1 MSTRRDIQ
9 DGAKFERLTSGLV
22 YTEVLGWLDMGH
34 ARGEDI
40 ITLKRQFLTGENS
53 GKDFYTVMYRQDMR
67 VARFGRRFGVGKF
80 SRWRIK
86 RGRNSSDINRIMLA
100 MMLNTSLFFEA
111 LQSRRVFS
119 WYTDSGYSGEDL
131 VSNLFG
137 FYRYMIPGRYDY
149 RVRPVSYAAAVC
161 RWDYYGAIGTYK
173 NSGFRPILFPDPR
186 DPCVRHLPY
195 KVNLPHFMTWMRP
208 WDDFT
213 SGIVKVLADNGTTFE
228 FKGAR

>member
-67 VARFGRRFGVGKF
+67 VARFGSRFGVGKF

-100 MMLNTSLFFEA
+100 MMLNTSLFLRLYKA
-111 LQSRRVFS
+111 DVFFRGIQ
-119 WYTDSGYSGEDL
+119 T
-131 VSNLFG
+131 
-137 FYRYMIPGRYDY
+137 
-149 RVRPVSYAAAVC
+149 AA
-161 RWDYYGAIGTYK
+161 
-173 NSGFRPILFPDPR
+173 
-186 DPCVRHLPY
+186 
-195 KVNLPHFMTWMRP
+195 
-208 WDDFT
+208 
-213 SGIVKVLADNGTTFE
+213 IVVKISFLTCLAFIVI
-228 FKGAR
+228 